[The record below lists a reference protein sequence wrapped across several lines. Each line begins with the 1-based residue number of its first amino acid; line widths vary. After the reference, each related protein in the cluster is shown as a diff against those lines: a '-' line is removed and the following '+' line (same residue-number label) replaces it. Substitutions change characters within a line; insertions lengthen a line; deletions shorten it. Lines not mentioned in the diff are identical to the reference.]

1 MNLKVFDMDLDAILA
16 DSIQKHPDGGK
27 TLGDELRNLKH
38 NLNINE
44 GFTCNICNKVIQH
57 MSMSYSEL
65 IHYNDMKGDI

>member
-44 GFTCNICNKVIQH
+44 GFTCN
-57 MSMSYSEL
+57 MF
-65 IHYNDMKGDI
+65 KGFHFTTGVRKTPQILFKA